1 MSVKLSVITVT
12 HNRCALLQQKLAAL
26 AAQTLA
32 PERFELVVLVNACT
46 DGTLRLLEGAATPY
60 RVRVLVSG
68 HKLSPACARNLC
80 AQAAAGDTLYFSDD
94 DCLPAPETLAKHLA
108 AQEQVAWAIGGLEF
122 IADGRH
128 EFWRPLRVDFWNLNG
143 ANTSV
148 PADYFRTVG
157 GFDETLCGVRRRRC
171 RARVCQLKHLPFV
184 ALPDALAQHLGP
196 NPRHSGNLEKARS
209 AGCNAQRLAGRYPS
223 LAYRLG
229 VHWGLLPLKRFVLL
243 GPLRHLWRLLAP
255 QLYTYER
262 AYLLG
267 ALEEKRRD

>member
-1 MSVKLSVITVT
+1 MSVDLSVITVT
-12 HNRCALLQQKLAAL
+12 HNRCALLRRKLAAL
-26 AAQTLA
+26 AKQTLP
-32 PERFELVVLVNACT
+32 PERFELIVLVNACT
-46 DGTLRLLEGAATPY
+46 DGTVKLLESTVTPY
-60 RVRVLVSG
+60 RLRVLESERN
-68 HKLSPACARNLC
+68 LSPACARNLC
-80 AQAAAGDTLYFSDD
+80 AREATGDALYFSDD
-94 DCLPAPETLAKHLA
+94 DCLPSPTTLAAHVA
-108 AQEQVAWAIGGLEF
+108 AQVRPCVAIGWLEF
-122 IADGRH
+122 VSDENCELWQPR
-128 EFWRPLRVDFWNLNG
+128 RVSFWNLNG

-148 PADYFRTVG
+148 PTDPFQAVG
-157 GFDETLCGVRRRRC
+157 GFDETLSGYGGEDV
-171 RARVCQLKHLPFV
+171 ALGYTLKHLPFV

-243 GPLRHLWRLLAP
+243 GPLRHLWRPLAP